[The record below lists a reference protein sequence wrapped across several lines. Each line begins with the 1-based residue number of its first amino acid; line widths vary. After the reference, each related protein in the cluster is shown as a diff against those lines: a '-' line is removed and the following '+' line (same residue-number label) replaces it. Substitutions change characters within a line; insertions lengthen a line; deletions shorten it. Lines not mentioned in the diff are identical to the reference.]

1 MSKLILIDDDIIYH
15 KIVQLMLKVRHPND
29 ETTFSY
35 DGRAIIEFLD
45 QNKAK
50 NELLPDCILVDLN
63 MPVFDGWDFLNS
75 YQKIY
80 KFIKKKIDI
89 YVVSSSINPREIA
102 RTKKY
107 PFVHSYII
115 KPLTMELIDKIV
127 H

>member
-15 KIVQLMLKVRHPND
+15 RIVQLMLKVRHPNE

-35 DGRAIIEFLD
+35 DGRAVIEFLD
-45 QNKAK
+45 ENKTK
-50 NELLPDCILVDLN
+50 SDLLPDNILVDLN
-63 MPVFDGWDFLNS
+63 MPEFDGWDFLNS

-80 KFIKKKIDI
+80 KSIIKKIGI
-89 YVVSSSINPREIA
+89 YVVSSSITPREIA

-107 PFVHSYII
+107 PFVNSYII
-115 KPLTMELIDKIV
+115 KPLTMELIDRIV